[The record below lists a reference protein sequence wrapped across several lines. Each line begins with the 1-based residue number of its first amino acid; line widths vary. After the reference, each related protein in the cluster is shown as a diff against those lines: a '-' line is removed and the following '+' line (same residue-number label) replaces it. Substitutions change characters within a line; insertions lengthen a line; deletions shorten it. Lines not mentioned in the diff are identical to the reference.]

1 MRIHDR
7 REKQT
12 GFTLVELLVV
22 LFIVG
27 LISAATLP
35 VIIPTLNQ
43 RQVQEGSRIVQ
54 QALLNARFAAM
65 STGRPAGVRLLP
77 DTVFSGP
84 DGTDPLR
91 PLAYNRMIQLE
102 PAPDYSDGMLR
113 VASQGASDQ
122 EIVGFFINC
131 AQANLFWKDLLIGQ
145 PPNASRPGYP
155 PVFPTSVNGISHGN
169 QDIFLNM
176 LLPAIGMNPPLY
188 KDPRIVLRQYKAI
201 TATEPT
207 SWSWNIR
214 AGDRISVG
222 VQNKIQYVIAGPTAP
237 FTPTTGYNKLDYN
250 PERFVNLGPPASMVS
265 NFQLPMTVQN
275 VQFPLIYNSEIL
287 YVVGEGNRM
296 FDGVDNNNDGVPDPA
311 FDGLDND
318 GNGYIDDPGEVF
330 FATTGSAAIDPVRDV
345 VAPLLLLS
353 SSPSTI
359 LQALKTTFEWDPTT
373 IGTGVPDPRTAVSIP
388 QEYTIRRRMVPSPNA
403 AEVGLPSDVV
413 IDATTALSFVPNY
426 AINNGLA
433 LNPPNINYARF
444 PVGDARTSY
453 MTDAE
458 RSRLPIDL
466 QTRYVDIIFQPDGQ
480 IVTSAA
486 SSQNNIPFQVPFY
499 HLWICDRA
507 DVFPP
512 TDPGNGRTADQFMPR
527 LPLPEGVPVGSRHDN
542 VNNSEWALRNE
553 RRLITI
559 QTRTGR
565 ITSQSL
571 EMFDSTDSSMPYAD
585 AQKGI
590 AEVGQ

>member
-1 MRIHDR
+1 MRIHDKSR
-7 REKQT
+7 KHA

-43 RQVQEGSRIVQ
+43 RQVQEGSRILQ
-54 QALLNARFAAM
+54 QAILNARFAAM

-77 DTVFSGP
+77 DPVFSGP

-113 VASQGASDQ
+113 VSSQGASAQ
-122 EIVGFFINC
+122 EIAAFFIYC
-131 AQANLFWKDLLIGQ
+131 AQNNLFWKDMLIGQ
-145 PPNASRPGYP
+145 PPNASRVMHP
-155 PVFPTSVNGISHGN
+155 PNGVPLGN
-169 QDIFLNM
+169 QDVFLTM
-176 LLPAIGMNPPLY
+176 LFPAMGANPPIY

-237 FTPTTGYNKLDYN
+237 FTPPSGYNKLDYN
-250 PERFVNLGPPASMVS
+250 PERFVNLGQPATMVS
-265 NFQLPMTVQN
+265 NFQLPMTAQLPL
-275 VQFPLIYNSEIL
+275 FPLIYNSEIL

-296 FDGVDNNNDGVPDPA
+296 FDGVDNNTDGVPDPA
-311 FDGLDND
+311 FDGIDND
-318 GNGYIDDPGEVF
+318 QPGTPGYGFIDDPGEVF
-330 FATTGSAAIDPVRDV
+330 FAMMGTTVIDPVRDV
-345 VAPLLLLS
+345 VAPLVLANS
-353 SSPSTI
+353 SAATI
-359 LQALKTTFEWDPTT
+359 LTALRTTYEWDPVT
-373 IGTGVPDPRTAVSIP
+373 IGNGVPDPKTGASIP

-403 AEVGLPSDVV
+403 AEVGLPADVV
-413 IDATTALSFVPNY
+413 IDATTALSYVPGY
-426 AINNGLA
+426 TVNNGLA
-433 LNPPNINYARF
+433 LNPPNINFARF
-444 PVGDARTSY
+444 PTGDTRASY
-453 MTDAE
+453 MFDAE
-458 RSRLPIDL
+458 RSRLPIDI

-486 SSQNNIPFQVPFY
+486 TSQNNIPFQVPFY

-512 TDPGNGRTADQFMPR
+512 TDPGNGKTADQFLPR
-527 LPLPEGVPVGSRHDN
+527 LPLPEGVP
-542 VNNSEWALRNE
+542 L
-553 RRLITI
+553 
-559 QTRTGR
+559 
-565 ITSQSL
+565 
-571 EMFDSTDSSMPYAD
+571 
-585 AQKGI
+585 
-590 AEVGQ
+590 